1 MWSSRKKEFELVGEG
16 DTERGETGARG
27 RGGSDGGGG
36 GGGGGGSVGEGGG
49 GGGGSSTSGAHP
61 KRVSRAR
68 SMSNT
73 DRDARTLEDQEAKS
87 RRRQWITTLVL
98 ATCRCVGRC
107 VGRDVCVWDVMGH
120 RV

>member
-16 DTERGETGARG
+16 DTERGETGALSR
-27 RGGSDGGGG
+27 GGGG
-36 GGGGGGSVGEGGG
+36 GGGGGGEGDG
-49 GGGGSSTSGAHP
+49 GGGGSTSGEHP

-68 SMSNT
+68 SVSNT

-98 ATCRCVGRC
+98 ATCRCV
-107 VGRDVCVWDVMGH
+107 WDVMGH

>member
-36 GGGGGGSVGEGGG
+36 GGGGGGGSVGEGGG
-49 GGGGSSTSGAHP
+49 GGGGSSRSGERP

-98 ATCRCVGRC
+98 ATCRCVGRDGTC
-107 VGRDVCVWDVMGH
+107 VYGT
-120 RV
+120 